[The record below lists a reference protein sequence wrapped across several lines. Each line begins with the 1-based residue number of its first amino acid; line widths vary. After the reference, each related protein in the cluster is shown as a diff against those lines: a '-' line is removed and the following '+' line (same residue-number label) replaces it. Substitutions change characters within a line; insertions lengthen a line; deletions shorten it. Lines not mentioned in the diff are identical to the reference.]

1 MNERQRKT
9 IEYLKEYKRLTTKE
23 YSNMFNI
30 TERMARLDI
39 KKLTRRRII
48 KRMGTSDK
56 TAYYVLAEI

>member
-1 MNERQRKT
+1 LNERQRKT

-39 KKLTRRRII
+39 KELTRRRII

>member
-1 MNERQRKT
+1 MNDRQRKT
-9 IEYLKEYKRLTTKE
+9 IEYLKEHKRLTTKE

-39 KKLTRRRII
+39 KELTHRRII

>member
-39 KKLTRRRII
+39 KELTRRRII